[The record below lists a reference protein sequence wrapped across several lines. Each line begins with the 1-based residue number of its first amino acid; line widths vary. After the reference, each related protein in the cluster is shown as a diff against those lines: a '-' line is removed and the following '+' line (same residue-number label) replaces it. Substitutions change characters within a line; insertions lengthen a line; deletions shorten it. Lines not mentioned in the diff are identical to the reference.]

1 MSTDKN
7 LKKMNSANIWGFFL
21 LNLLIFSAC
30 FFGSVL
36 EEIPEQ
42 IQSFQIVRG
51 LGILAAPILIFILNG
66 ILTSDQKAFLVF
78 WKFRNTLPGHRA
90 FTKYAKID
98 ARVNLDRLVQ
108 LHGDLPT
115 DEKEQN
121 KLWYRL
127 YRNNRVETVISKA
140 HQNFLLARDLTSLS
154 FLFLL
159 CSLGMFIVFNF
170 KPSFIYASIVI
181 FEYLIM
187 MRLAQNHGR
196 KFVRDVLAI
205 ESSN

>member
-1 MSTDKN
+1 
-7 LKKMNSANIWGFFL
+7 MNSANIWGFFL